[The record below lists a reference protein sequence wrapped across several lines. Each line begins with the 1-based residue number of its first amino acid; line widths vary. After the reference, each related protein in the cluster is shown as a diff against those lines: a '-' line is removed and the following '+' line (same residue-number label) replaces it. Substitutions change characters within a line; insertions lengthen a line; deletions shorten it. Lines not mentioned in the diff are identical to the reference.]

1 MKKRLYLLLAVCCLT
16 FLTFTGCKTD
26 DGTNNSS
33 TTDKIGTDVKDDIN
47 GIDNNI
53 KDNITDVPG
62 TGDITTVP
70 GTNKITT
77 VPGTGTTTPVK

>member
-33 TTDKIGTDVKDDIN
+33 TTDKIGTDVEDGIDDI
-47 GIDNNI
+47 GDDIDIN
-53 KDNITDVPG
+53 DNIDVPG

-70 GTNKITT
+70 GTGM
-77 VPGTGTTTPVK
+77 GTGTTTTP